1 MTGVQTCA
9 LPILTDRHIWS
20 ENYDRTLA
28 DSVTLQGELAS
39 EIAAAVG
46 ATLSPQEKARLE
58 ATPTKN
64 TAAYDAYLRGRALAA
79 GWTEDFSNAESAARA
94 YREAVTLDPSF
105 ALAWVYLSSAESS
118 LYWNGVDRTPA
129 RLATAKDAADRAVAL
144 DHNLPEIHLAIG
156 YYRYYGLHNFKGAL
170 EEFS

>member
-1 MTGVQTCA
+1 MQYKSDITRNSKDSAQQLGVSNVVEGSVRRSGNHMRVSVQLIDA
-9 LPILTDRHIWS
+9 LTDRHIWS

-46 ATLSPQEKARLE
+46 ATLSPQEKARVE

-79 GWTEDFSNAESAARA
+79 GWTTDFSNQESAARA
-94 YREAVTLDPSF
+94 YQEAVTLDPGF
-105 ALAWVYLSSAESS
+105 TLAWVYLSSADSF
-118 LYWNGVDRTPA
+118 LDWNGVDPTPA
-129 RLATAKDAADRAVAL
+129 RLPAAND
-144 DHNLPEIHLAIG
+144 
-156 YYRYYGLHNFKGAL
+156 
-170 EEFS
+170 